1 MYITPTYSCIHTI
14 NTCVHTLYTPNSLSQ
29 YQSYILITPLY
40 TYTLPLPTHPIYT
53 LYTLLRPLYT
63 GTRSKTGHLLE
74 FKKGPFHVW
83 EHLHGAPIIP
93 MMIYGAY
100 ELFPAGENMHIL
112 CIYSI

>member
-1 MYITPTYSCIHTI
+1 M
-14 NTCVHTLYTPNSLSQ
+14 HTLIA
-29 YQSYILITPLY
+29 YI
-40 TYTLPLPTHPIYT
+40 HPIHISFPV
-53 LYTLLRPLYT
+53 LYK

-83 EHLHGAPIIP
+83 EHLHAPIIP